1 MNNKNIFKYLI
12 IIAIVVLVIV
22 ATVLIILNTKVK
34 NPNIQEDV
42 GEEDLPELE
51 IDESI
56 EKIDQINT
64 FSMVEKIVN
73 SNIDSN
79 TTFFA
84 TEIYFQEIDVVLA
97 YRLYVF
103 GEIFDIGNQSYQNVF
118 FAIDFDEESSNYKIT
133 QKKLDIEQSEYEQ
146 IAKSGAQKY
155 LITDNYNGEFLQE
168 DISDNLVVKR
178 YFDYYKMLMITNPEK
193 AYSLLDDEYKKIK
206 FENYNNFYTYI
217 NNKIA
222 QIKAMELFGLNI
234 HFPVTDP
241 TWIFFLVLI
250 IILFAPMILGRLRI
264 PHIIGMILAGVLVG
278 KYGFNILERD
288 SSFELFGKVGLYY
301 IMFLAGLE
309 MDMDDFKK
317 NKTKGLVFG
326 LFTFLIPMALGIWS
340 SMSLLD
346 YGLVTSILLASMYA
360 SHTLIAYPIISRYG
374 LSRQRTVS
382 ITIGGTAV
390 TVVLALMVLAVIG
403 GMYKGEDVGGLFWAI
418 LLGKVL
424 ALFGLIIFL
433 MPRISRW
440 FFRTYEDAVMQFVFV
455 LAMVFLGGGLMEL
468 VGMEGILGAFL
479 AGLVLNRFVPH
490 VSPLMNRLEFVGNAL
505 FIPYFLIGVGMII
518 DVRCLFTQGEALK
531 VAVVMTVVATFS
543 KWLAAWI
550 TQKIYGMQKVERSLI
565 FGLSNAQAAA
575 TLAAVLIGHEI
586 IMENGE
592 RLLNDDVLNGTVVM
606 ILFTCIIS
614 SVATERAARRM
625 VTQENLTGNDD
636 KNNKEQER
644 ILIPVANP
652 DTIEGL
658 VGMALMMRHP
668 KQKEPLVA
676 LSVINDNNASE
687 TKELIG
693 KRNLERTAMVAAA
706 ADASVK
712 TVLRYDLNIAQGI
725 IHTLKEY
732 AVTDVVIGLHR
743 KTNLMDSFFGTM
755 TENLLKGTHR
765 QIMIAKLLMP
775 VNTLRRIVV
784 AVPEKAEYEVGFMKW
799 VVQLCRMGKL
809 LGCRVHFFA
818 TEDTLRHLRAVVE
831 KQEANTFT
839 EFSVLEEW
847 DDLLLLTGQ
856 VNFDHL
862 FVVVS
867 ARKGSISYQTS
878 FERLPSQVSKYFA
891 DASLLIIYPDQLGD
905 PQEIVSFSDP
915 RGQSETRM
923 YDNVGKWFYKWFKK
937 GDERN

>member
-1 MNNKNIFKYLI
+1 
-12 IIAIVVLVIV
+12 
-22 ATVLIILNTKVK
+22 
-34 NPNIQEDV
+34 
-42 GEEDLPELE
+42 
-51 IDESI
+51 
-56 EKIDQINT
+56 
-64 FSMVEKIVN
+64 
-73 SNIDSN
+73 
-79 TTFFA
+79 
-84 TEIYFQEIDVVLA
+84 
-97 YRLYVF
+97 
-103 GEIFDIGNQSYQNVF
+103 
-118 FAIDFDEESSNYKIT
+118 
-133 QKKLDIEQSEYEQ
+133 
-146 IAKSGAQKY
+146 
-155 LITDNYNGEFLQE
+155 
-168 DISDNLVVKR
+168 
-178 YFDYYKMLMITNPEK
+178 
-193 AYSLLDDEYKKIK
+193 
-206 FENYNNFYTYI
+206 
-217 NNKIA
+217 
-222 QIKAMELFGLNI
+222 MELFDLNI

-264 PHIIGMILAGVLVG
+264 PHIIGMILAGVVVG

-317 NKTKGLVFG
+317 NRTKGLVFG
-326 LFTFLIPMALGIWS
+326 MFTFLIPMGLGIWS
-340 SMSLLD
+340 SMSMLN
-346 YGLVTSILLASMYA
+346 YGFLTSVLLASMYA

-403 GMYKGEDVGGLFWAI
+403 GMYKGEDVGGLFWV
-418 LLGKVL
+418 LLVAKVVL
-424 ALFGLIIFL
+424 LFGLIIFL

-440 FFRTYEDAVMQFVFV
+440 FFRTYEDAVMQFIFV

-518 DVRCLFTQGEALK
+518 DVRCLFTEGEALK

-543 KWLAAWI
+543 KWLATWI
-550 TQKIYGMQKVERSLI
+550 TQKIYGMKKVEGSLI

-575 TLAAVLIGHEI
+575 TLAAVLIGHGI

-614 SVATERAARRM
+614 SVVTERAARKM
-625 VTQENLTGNDD
+625 VTQENLMEGSEG
-636 KNNKEQER
+636 KEQER

-652 DTIEGL
+652 ETIEGL

-668 KQKEPLVA
+668 KQKESLVA
-676 LSVINDNNASE
+676 LSVINDNNTSE

-693 KRNLERTAMVAAA
+693 KRNLERTAMIAAA

-725 IHTLKEY
+725 IHTQKEY
-732 AVTDVVIGLHR
+732 AVTDIVIGLHR

-755 TENLLKGTHR
+755 TENLLKGTNR

-784 AVPEKAEYEVGFMKW
+784 AVPDKAEYEKGFLKW
-799 VVQLCRMGKL
+799 MTQLCRMGKQ

-818 TEDTLRHLRAVVE
+818 TEDTLKHLRALTE

-839 EFSVLEEW
+839 EFSLLEEW

-856 VNFDHL
+856 VNYDHL

-867 ARKGSISYQTS
+867 SRKGSISYQTS
-878 FERLPSQVSKYFA
+878 FERLPSQISKYFA
-891 DASLLIIYPDQLGD
+891 NNSLLIVYPDQLGDD

-915 RGQSETRM
+915 RGQSETRV

>member
-1 MNNKNIFKYLI
+1 
-12 IIAIVVLVIV
+12 
-22 ATVLIILNTKVK
+22 
-34 NPNIQEDV
+34 
-42 GEEDLPELE
+42 
-51 IDESI
+51 
-56 EKIDQINT
+56 
-64 FSMVEKIVN
+64 
-73 SNIDSN
+73 
-79 TTFFA
+79 
-84 TEIYFQEIDVVLA
+84 
-97 YRLYVF
+97 
-103 GEIFDIGNQSYQNVF
+103 
-118 FAIDFDEESSNYKIT
+118 
-133 QKKLDIEQSEYEQ
+133 
-146 IAKSGAQKY
+146 
-155 LITDNYNGEFLQE
+155 
-168 DISDNLVVKR
+168 
-178 YFDYYKMLMITNPEK
+178 
-193 AYSLLDDEYKKIK
+193 
-206 FENYNNFYTYI
+206 
-217 NNKIA
+217 
-222 QIKAMELFGLNI
+222 MELFDLNI

-264 PHIIGMILAGVLVG
+264 PHIIGMILAGVVVG

-317 NKTKGLVFG
+317 NRTKGLVFG
-326 LFTFLIPMALGIWS
+326 MFTFLIPMGLGIWS

-346 YGLVTSILLASMYA
+346 YGFLTSVLLASMYA

-403 GMYKGEDVGGLFWAI
+403 GMYKGEDVGGLFWII
-418 LLGKVL
+418 LAAKVVL
-424 ALFGLIIFL
+424 LFGVIIFL

-440 FFRTYEDAVMQFVFV
+440 FFRKYEDAVMQFVFV

-518 DVRCLFTQGEALK
+518 DVRCLFTEGEALK
-531 VAVVMTVVATFS
+531 VAVVMTIVATFS

-550 TQKIYGMQKVERSLI
+550 TQKIYGMKKVERSLI

-575 TLAAVLIGHEI
+575 TLAAVLIGHGI

-592 RLLNDDVLNGTVVM
+592 RLLSDDVLNGTVVM

-614 SVATERAARRM
+614 SVVTERAARKM
-625 VTQENLTGNDD
+625 VTQENLTEGNDG
-636 KNNKEQER
+636 KEQER

-668 KQKEPLVA
+668 KQKESLVA
-676 LSVINDNNASE
+676 LSVINGNNTSE

-725 IHTLKEY
+725 IHTQKEY

-755 TENLLKGTHR
+755 TENLLKGTNR

-784 AVPEKAEYEVGFMKW
+784 AVPDKAEYEMGFVKW
-799 VVQLCRMGKL
+799 MTQLCRMGKQ

-818 TEDTLRHLRAVVE
+818 TEDTLKHLRAVTV

-839 EFSVLEEW
+839 EFSLLEEW

-856 VNFDHL
+856 VNYDHL

-867 ARKGSISYQTS
+867 SRKGSISYQTS
-878 FERLPSQVSKYFA
+878 FERLPSQISKYFA
-891 DASLLIIYPDQLGD
+891 NNSLLIVYPDQLGDD

-915 RGQSETRM
+915 RGQSETRV

>member
-1 MNNKNIFKYLI
+1 
-12 IIAIVVLVIV
+12 
-22 ATVLIILNTKVK
+22 
-34 NPNIQEDV
+34 
-42 GEEDLPELE
+42 
-51 IDESI
+51 
-56 EKIDQINT
+56 
-64 FSMVEKIVN
+64 
-73 SNIDSN
+73 
-79 TTFFA
+79 
-84 TEIYFQEIDVVLA
+84 
-97 YRLYVF
+97 
-103 GEIFDIGNQSYQNVF
+103 
-118 FAIDFDEESSNYKIT
+118 
-133 QKKLDIEQSEYEQ
+133 
-146 IAKSGAQKY
+146 
-155 LITDNYNGEFLQE
+155 
-168 DISDNLVVKR
+168 
-178 YFDYYKMLMITNPEK
+178 
-193 AYSLLDDEYKKIK
+193 
-206 FENYNNFYTYI
+206 
-217 NNKIA
+217 
-222 QIKAMELFGLNI
+222 MELFDLNI

-264 PHIIGMILAGVLVG
+264 PHIIGMILAGVVVG

-317 NKTKGLVFG
+317 NRTKGLVFG
-326 LFTFLIPMALGIWS
+326 MFTFLIPMGLGIWS
-340 SMSLLD
+340 SMSMLN
-346 YGLVTSILLASMYA
+346 YGFLTSVLLASMYA

-403 GMYKGEDVGGLFWAI
+403 GMYKGEDVGGLFWV
-418 LLGKVL
+418 LLVAKVVL
-424 ALFGLIIFL
+424 LFGLIIFL

-440 FFRTYEDAVMQFVFV
+440 FFRTYEDAVMQFIFV

-518 DVRCLFTQGEALK
+518 DVRCLFTEGEALK

-550 TQKIYGMQKVERSLI
+550 TQKIYGMKKVEGSLI

-575 TLAAVLIGHEI
+575 TLAAVLIGHGI

-614 SVATERAARRM
+614 SVVTERAARKM
-625 VTQENLTGNDD
+625 VTQENLMEGSEG
-636 KNNKEQER
+636 KEQER

-652 DTIEGL
+652 ETIEGL

-668 KQKEPLVA
+668 KQKESLVA
-676 LSVINDNNASE
+676 LSVINDNNTSE

-693 KRNLERTAMVAAA
+693 KRNLERTAMIAAA

-725 IHTLKEY
+725 IHTQKEY
-732 AVTDVVIGLHR
+732 AVTDIVIGLHR

-755 TENLLKGTHR
+755 TENLLKGTNR

-784 AVPEKAEYEVGFMKW
+784 AVPDKAEYEKGFLKW
-799 VVQLCRMGKL
+799 MTQLCRMGKQ

-818 TEDTLRHLRAVVE
+818 TEDTLKHLRALTE

-839 EFSVLEEW
+839 EFSLLEEW

-856 VNFDHL
+856 VNYDHL

-867 ARKGSISYQTS
+867 SRKGSISYQTS
-878 FERLPSQVSKYFA
+878 FERLPSQISKYFA
-891 DASLLIIYPDQLGD
+891 NNSLLIVYPDQLGDD

-915 RGQSETRM
+915 RGQSETRV

-937 GDERN
+937 GDEQN

>member
-1 MNNKNIFKYLI
+1 
-12 IIAIVVLVIV
+12 
-22 ATVLIILNTKVK
+22 
-34 NPNIQEDV
+34 
-42 GEEDLPELE
+42 
-51 IDESI
+51 
-56 EKIDQINT
+56 
-64 FSMVEKIVN
+64 
-73 SNIDSN
+73 
-79 TTFFA
+79 
-84 TEIYFQEIDVVLA
+84 
-97 YRLYVF
+97 
-103 GEIFDIGNQSYQNVF
+103 
-118 FAIDFDEESSNYKIT
+118 
-133 QKKLDIEQSEYEQ
+133 
-146 IAKSGAQKY
+146 
-155 LITDNYNGEFLQE
+155 
-168 DISDNLVVKR
+168 
-178 YFDYYKMLMITNPEK
+178 
-193 AYSLLDDEYKKIK
+193 
-206 FENYNNFYTYI
+206 
-217 NNKIA
+217 
-222 QIKAMELFGLNI
+222 MELFDLNI

-264 PHIIGMILAGVLVG
+264 PHIIGMILAGVVVG

-317 NKTKGLVFG
+317 NRTKGLVFG
-326 LFTFLIPMALGIWS
+326 MFTFLIPMGLGIWS
-340 SMSLLD
+340 SMSMLN
-346 YGLVTSILLASMYA
+346 YGFLTSVLLASMYA

-403 GMYKGEDVGGLFWAI
+403 GMYKGEDVGGLFWV
-418 LLGKVL
+418 LLVAKVVL
-424 ALFGLIIFL
+424 LFGLIIFL

-440 FFRTYEDAVMQFVFV
+440 FFRTYEDAVMQFIFV

-518 DVRCLFTQGEALK
+518 DVRCLFTEGEALK

-550 TQKIYGMQKVERSLI
+550 TQKIYGMKKVEGSLI

-575 TLAAVLIGHEI
+575 TLAAVLIGHGI

-614 SVATERAARRM
+614 SVVTERAARKM
-625 VTQENLTGNDD
+625 VTQENLMEGSEG
-636 KNNKEQER
+636 KEQER

-652 DTIEGL
+652 ETIEGL

-668 KQKEPLVA
+668 KQKESLVA
-676 LSVINDNNASE
+676 LSVINDNNTSE

-693 KRNLERTAMVAAA
+693 KRNLERTAMIAAA

-712 TVLRYDLNIAQGI
+712 AVLRYDLNIAQGI
-725 IHTLKEY
+725 IHTQKEY
-732 AVTDVVIGLHR
+732 AVTDIVIGLHR

-755 TENLLKGTHR
+755 TENLLKGTNR

-784 AVPEKAEYEVGFMKW
+784 AVPDKAEYEKGFLKW
-799 VVQLCRMGKL
+799 MTQLCRMGKQ

-818 TEDTLRHLRAVVE
+818 TEDTLKHLRALTE

-839 EFSVLEEW
+839 EFSLLEEW

-856 VNFDHL
+856 VNYDHL

-867 ARKGSISYQTS
+867 SRKGSISYQTS
-878 FERLPSQVSKYFA
+878 FERLPSQISKYFA
-891 DASLLIIYPDQLGD
+891 NNSLLIVYPDQLGDD

-915 RGQSETRM
+915 RGQSETRV

-937 GDERN
+937 GDERNQYRVAATYGVVAGKR

>member
-1 MNNKNIFKYLI
+1 
-12 IIAIVVLVIV
+12 
-22 ATVLIILNTKVK
+22 
-34 NPNIQEDV
+34 
-42 GEEDLPELE
+42 
-51 IDESI
+51 
-56 EKIDQINT
+56 
-64 FSMVEKIVN
+64 
-73 SNIDSN
+73 
-79 TTFFA
+79 
-84 TEIYFQEIDVVLA
+84 
-97 YRLYVF
+97 
-103 GEIFDIGNQSYQNVF
+103 
-118 FAIDFDEESSNYKIT
+118 
-133 QKKLDIEQSEYEQ
+133 
-146 IAKSGAQKY
+146 
-155 LITDNYNGEFLQE
+155 
-168 DISDNLVVKR
+168 
-178 YFDYYKMLMITNPEK
+178 
-193 AYSLLDDEYKKIK
+193 
-206 FENYNNFYTYI
+206 
-217 NNKIA
+217 
-222 QIKAMELFGLNI
+222 MELFDLNI

-264 PHIIGMILAGVLVG
+264 PHIIGMIFAGVVVG

-317 NKTKGLVFG
+317 NRTKGLIFG
-326 LFTFLIPMALGIWS
+326 MFTFLIPMGLGIWS
-340 SMSLLD
+340 SMSMLD
-346 YGLVTSILLASMYA
+346 YGFLTSVLLASMYA

-403 GMYKGEDVGGLFWAI
+403 GMYKGEDVGGLFWV
-418 LLGKVL
+418 LLVAKVVL
-424 ALFGLIIFL
+424 LFGLIIFL

-440 FFRTYEDAVMQFVFV
+440 FFRTYEDAVMQFIFV

-518 DVRCLFTQGEALK
+518 DVRCLFTEGEALK

-550 TQKIYGMQKVERSLI
+550 TQKIYGMKKVEGSLI

-575 TLAAVLIGHEI
+575 TLAAVLIGHGI

-614 SVATERAARRM
+614 SVVTERAARKM
-625 VTQENLTGNDD
+625 VTQENLMEGSEG
-636 KNNKEQER
+636 KEQER

-652 DTIEGL
+652 ETIEGL

-668 KQKEPLVA
+668 KQKESLVA
-676 LSVINDNNASE
+676 LSVINDNNTSE

-693 KRNLERTAMVAAA
+693 KRNLERTAMIAAA

-725 IHTLKEY
+725 IHTQKEY
-732 AVTDVVIGLHR
+732 AVTDIVIGLHR

-755 TENLLKGTHR
+755 TENLLKGTNR

-784 AVPEKAEYEVGFMKW
+784 AVPDKAEYEKGFLKW
-799 VVQLCRMGKL
+799 MTQLCRMGKQ

-818 TEDTLRHLRAVVE
+818 TEDTLKHLRALTE

-839 EFSVLEEW
+839 EFSLLEEW

-856 VNFDHL
+856 VNYDHL

-867 ARKGSISYQTS
+867 SRKGSISYQTS
-878 FERLPSQVSKYFA
+878 FERLPSQISKYFA
-891 DASLLIIYPDQLGD
+891 NNSLLIVYPDQLGDD

-915 RGQSETRM
+915 RGQSETRV

>member
-1 MNNKNIFKYLI
+1 
-12 IIAIVVLVIV
+12 
-22 ATVLIILNTKVK
+22 
-34 NPNIQEDV
+34 
-42 GEEDLPELE
+42 
-51 IDESI
+51 
-56 EKIDQINT
+56 
-64 FSMVEKIVN
+64 
-73 SNIDSN
+73 
-79 TTFFA
+79 
-84 TEIYFQEIDVVLA
+84 
-97 YRLYVF
+97 
-103 GEIFDIGNQSYQNVF
+103 
-118 FAIDFDEESSNYKIT
+118 
-133 QKKLDIEQSEYEQ
+133 
-146 IAKSGAQKY
+146 
-155 LITDNYNGEFLQE
+155 
-168 DISDNLVVKR
+168 
-178 YFDYYKMLMITNPEK
+178 
-193 AYSLLDDEYKKIK
+193 
-206 FENYNNFYTYI
+206 
-217 NNKIA
+217 
-222 QIKAMELFGLNI
+222 MELFDLNI

-264 PHIIGMILAGVLVG
+264 PHIIGMILAGVVVG

-317 NKTKGLVFG
+317 NRTKGLVFG
-326 LFTFLIPMALGIWS
+326 MFTFLIPMGLGIWS
-340 SMSLLD
+340 SMSMLD
-346 YGLVTSILLASMYA
+346 YGFLTSVLLASMYA

-403 GMYKGEDVGGLFWAI
+403 GMYKGEDVGGLFWV
-418 LLGKVL
+418 LLVAKVVL
-424 ALFGLIIFL
+424 LFGLIIFL

-440 FFRTYEDAVMQFVFV
+440 FFRTYEDAVMQFIFV

-518 DVRCLFTQGEALK
+518 DVRCLFTEGEALK

-550 TQKIYGMQKVERSLI
+550 TQKIYGMKKVEGSLI

-575 TLAAVLIGHEI
+575 TLAAVLIGHGI

-614 SVATERAARRM
+614 SVVTERAARKM
-625 VTQENLTGNDD
+625 VTQENLMEGSEG
-636 KNNKEQER
+636 KEQAR

-652 DTIEGL
+652 ETIEGL

-668 KQKEPLVA
+668 KQKESLVA
-676 LSVINDNNASE
+676 LSVINDNNTSE

-693 KRNLERTAMVAAA
+693 KRNLERTAMIAAA

-725 IHTLKEY
+725 IHTQKEY
-732 AVTDVVIGLHR
+732 AVTDIVIGLHR

-755 TENLLKGTHR
+755 TENLLKGTNR

-784 AVPEKAEYEVGFMKW
+784 AVPDKAEYEKGFLKW
-799 VVQLCRMGKL
+799 MTQLCRMGKQ

-818 TEDTLRHLRAVVE
+818 TEDTLKHLRALTE

-839 EFSVLEEW
+839 EFSLLEEW

-856 VNFDHL
+856 VNYDHL

-867 ARKGSISYQTS
+867 SRKGSISYQTS
-878 FERLPSQVSKYFA
+878 FERLPSQISKYFA
-891 DASLLIIYPDQLGD
+891 NNSLLIVYPDQLGDD

-915 RGQSETRM
+915 RGQSETRV

>member
-1 MNNKNIFKYLI
+1 
-12 IIAIVVLVIV
+12 
-22 ATVLIILNTKVK
+22 
-34 NPNIQEDV
+34 
-42 GEEDLPELE
+42 
-51 IDESI
+51 
-56 EKIDQINT
+56 
-64 FSMVEKIVN
+64 
-73 SNIDSN
+73 
-79 TTFFA
+79 
-84 TEIYFQEIDVVLA
+84 
-97 YRLYVF
+97 
-103 GEIFDIGNQSYQNVF
+103 
-118 FAIDFDEESSNYKIT
+118 
-133 QKKLDIEQSEYEQ
+133 
-146 IAKSGAQKY
+146 
-155 LITDNYNGEFLQE
+155 
-168 DISDNLVVKR
+168 
-178 YFDYYKMLMITNPEK
+178 
-193 AYSLLDDEYKKIK
+193 
-206 FENYNNFYTYI
+206 
-217 NNKIA
+217 
-222 QIKAMELFGLNI
+222 MELFDLNI

-264 PHIIGMILAGVLVG
+264 PHIIGMILAGVVVG

-317 NKTKGLVFG
+317 NRTKGLVFG
-326 LFTFLIPMALGIWS
+326 MFTFLIPMGLGIWS
-340 SMSLLD
+340 SMSMLN
-346 YGLVTSILLASMYA
+346 YGFLTSVLLASMYA

-403 GMYKGEDVGGLFWAI
+403 VMYKGEDVGGLFWV
-418 LLGKVL
+418 LLVAKVVL
-424 ALFGLIIFL
+424 LFGLIIFL

-440 FFRTYEDAVMQFVFV
+440 FFRTYEDAVMQFIFV

-518 DVRCLFTQGEALK
+518 DVRCLFTEGEALK

-550 TQKIYGMQKVERSLI
+550 TQKIYGMKKVEGSLI

-575 TLAAVLIGHEI
+575 TLAAVLIGHGI

-614 SVATERAARRM
+614 SVVTERAARKM
-625 VTQENLTGNDD
+625 VTQENLMEGSEG
-636 KNNKEQER
+636 KEQER

-652 DTIEGL
+652 ETIEGL

-668 KQKEPLVA
+668 KQKESLVA
-676 LSVINDNNASE
+676 LSVINDNNTSE

-693 KRNLERTAMVAAA
+693 KRNLERTAMIAAA

-725 IHTLKEY
+725 IHTQKEY
-732 AVTDVVIGLHR
+732 AVTDIVIGLHR

-755 TENLLKGTHR
+755 TENLLKGTNR

-784 AVPEKAEYEVGFMKW
+784 AVPDKAEYEKGFLKW
-799 VVQLCRMGKL
+799 MTQLCRMGKQ

-818 TEDTLRHLRAVVE
+818 TEDTLKHLRALTE

-839 EFSVLEEW
+839 EFSLLEEW

-856 VNFDHL
+856 VNYDHL

-867 ARKGSISYQTS
+867 SRKGSISYQTS
-878 FERLPSQVSKYFA
+878 FGRLPSQISKYFA
-891 DASLLIIYPDQLGD
+891 NNSLLIVYPDQLGDD

-915 RGQSETRM
+915 RGQSETRV

>member
-1 MNNKNIFKYLI
+1 
-12 IIAIVVLVIV
+12 
-22 ATVLIILNTKVK
+22 
-34 NPNIQEDV
+34 
-42 GEEDLPELE
+42 
-51 IDESI
+51 
-56 EKIDQINT
+56 
-64 FSMVEKIVN
+64 
-73 SNIDSN
+73 
-79 TTFFA
+79 
-84 TEIYFQEIDVVLA
+84 
-97 YRLYVF
+97 
-103 GEIFDIGNQSYQNVF
+103 
-118 FAIDFDEESSNYKIT
+118 
-133 QKKLDIEQSEYEQ
+133 
-146 IAKSGAQKY
+146 
-155 LITDNYNGEFLQE
+155 
-168 DISDNLVVKR
+168 
-178 YFDYYKMLMITNPEK
+178 
-193 AYSLLDDEYKKIK
+193 
-206 FENYNNFYTYI
+206 
-217 NNKIA
+217 
-222 QIKAMELFGLNI
+222 MELFDLNI

-264 PHIIGMILAGVLVG
+264 PHIIGMILAGVVVG

-317 NKTKGLVFG
+317 NRTKGLIFG
-326 LFTFLIPMALGIWS
+326 MFTFLIPMGLGIWS
-340 SMSLLD
+340 SMSMLD
-346 YGLVTSILLASMYA
+346 YGFLTSVLLASMYA

-403 GMYKGEDVGGLFWAI
+403 GMYKGEDVGGLFWV
-418 LLGKVL
+418 LLVAKVVL
-424 ALFGLIIFL
+424 LFGLIIFL

-440 FFRTYEDAVMQFVFV
+440 FFRTYEDAVMQFIFV

-518 DVRCLFTQGEALK
+518 DVRCLFTEGEALK
-531 VAVVMTVVATFS
+531 VAVVMTVAATFS

-550 TQKIYGMQKVERSLI
+550 TQKIFGMKKVEGSLI

-575 TLAAVLIGHEI
+575 TLAAVLIGHGI

-614 SVATERAARRM
+614 SVVTERAARKM
-625 VTQENLTGNDD
+625 VTQENLMEGSEG
-636 KNNKEQER
+636 KEQER

-652 DTIEGL
+652 ETIEGL

-668 KQKEPLVA
+668 KQKESLVA
-676 LSVINDNNASE
+676 LSVINDNNTSE

-693 KRNLERTAMVAAA
+693 KRNLERTAMIAAA

-725 IHTLKEY
+725 IHTQKEY
-732 AVTDVVIGLHR
+732 AVTDIVIGLHR

-755 TENLLKGTHR
+755 TENLLKGTNR

-784 AVPEKAEYEVGFMKW
+784 AVPDKAEYEKGFLKW
-799 VVQLCRMGKL
+799 MTQLCRMGKQ

-818 TEDTLRHLRAVVE
+818 TEDTLKHLRALTE

-839 EFSVLEEW
+839 EFSLLEEW

-856 VNFDHL
+856 VNYDHL

-867 ARKGSISYQTS
+867 SRKGSISYQTS
-878 FERLPSQVSKYFA
+878 FERLPSQISKYFA
-891 DASLLIIYPDQLGD
+891 NNSLLIVYPDQLGDD

-915 RGQSETRM
+915 RGQSETRV

>member
-1 MNNKNIFKYLI
+1 M
-12 IIAIVVLVIV
+12 
-22 ATVLIILNTKVK
+22 
-34 NPNIQEDV
+34 D
-42 GEEDLPELE
+42 
-51 IDESI
+51 
-56 EKIDQINT
+56 
-64 FSMVEKIVN
+64 
-73 SNIDSN
+73 
-79 TTFFA
+79 
-84 TEIYFQEIDVVLA
+84 
-97 YRLYVF
+97 
-103 GEIFDIGNQSYQNVF
+103 
-118 FAIDFDEESSNYKIT
+118 
-133 QKKLDIEQSEYEQ
+133 
-146 IAKSGAQKY
+146 
-155 LITDNYNGEFLQE
+155 
-168 DISDNLVVKR
+168 
-178 YFDYYKMLMITNPEK
+178 
-193 AYSLLDDEYKKIK
+193 
-206 FENYNNFYTYI
+206 
-217 NNKIA
+217 
-222 QIKAMELFGLNI
+222 LFGLNI
-234 HFPVTDP
+234 PLPVTDP

-317 NKTKGLVFG
+317 NRTKGLVFG
-326 LFTFLIPMALGIWS
+326 WFTFLIPMALGIWS
-340 SMSLLD
+340 SMSLLG
-346 YGLVTSILLASMYA
+346 YGLITSVLLASMYA
-360 SHTLIAYPIISRYG
+360 SHTLIAYPVVSRYG

-403 GMYKGEDVGGLFWAI
+403 GMYKGEDVSGLFWV
-418 LLGKVL
+418 LLVAKVVV
-424 ALFGLIIFL
+424 LFALIIFF
-433 MPRISRW
+433 MPRIARW
-440 FFRTYEDAVMQFVFV
+440 FFRKYDDAVMQFVFV
-455 LAMVFLGGGLMEL
+455 LAMVFLGGGLMEM

-518 DVRCLFTQGEALK
+518 DVRCLFTEGEALK
-531 VAVVMTVVATFS
+531 VAVVMTVVATLS

-550 TQKIYGMQKVERSLI
+550 TQKIYGMRTVERSLM

-614 SVATERAARRM
+614 SVATERAARLM
-625 VTQENLTGNDD
+625 VTQENLAGD
-636 KNNKEQER
+636 KDGDKGREQER
-644 ILIPVANP
+644 LLIPVANP

-658 VGMALMMRHP
+658 IGMALMIRP
-668 KQKEPLVA
+668 PRQKDALVA

-693 KRNLERTAMVAAA
+693 KRNLERTAMLAAS

-712 TVLRYDLNIAQGI
+712 TVLRYDLSIAQGI
-725 IHTLKEY
+725 IHTQKEY
-732 AVTDVVIGLHR
+732 AVTNTVIGLHR

-755 TENLLKGTHR
+755 TENLLKGTNR
-765 QIMIAKLLMP
+765 QVTIVKLLLP

-784 AVPEKAEYEVGFMKW
+784 AVPDKAEYEKGFRNW
-799 VVQLCRMGKL
+799 VTQLCRMGRQV
-809 LGCRVHFFA
+809 GCRVHFFC
-818 TEDTLRHLRAVVE
+818 TEDSAKHLRAVVE
-831 KQEANTFT
+831 RLDAKTYT
-839 EFSVLEEW
+839 EFSLLEDW

-856 VNFDHL
+856 VSYDHL

-867 ARKGSISYQTS
+867 SRKGSISYQPS
-878 FERLPSQVSKYFA
+878 FDRLPSQVSKYFA
-891 DASLLIIYPDQLGD
+891 NNSLMIVYPDQSGGD

-915 RGQSETRM
+915 RGQTETRI
-923 YDNVGKWFYKWFKK
+923 YDNVGKWVYRWFKK
-937 GDERN
+937 IDERN

>member
-1 MNNKNIFKYLI
+1 
-12 IIAIVVLVIV
+12 
-22 ATVLIILNTKVK
+22 
-34 NPNIQEDV
+34 
-42 GEEDLPELE
+42 
-51 IDESI
+51 
-56 EKIDQINT
+56 
-64 FSMVEKIVN
+64 
-73 SNIDSN
+73 
-79 TTFFA
+79 
-84 TEIYFQEIDVVLA
+84 
-97 YRLYVF
+97 
-103 GEIFDIGNQSYQNVF
+103 
-118 FAIDFDEESSNYKIT
+118 
-133 QKKLDIEQSEYEQ
+133 
-146 IAKSGAQKY
+146 
-155 LITDNYNGEFLQE
+155 
-168 DISDNLVVKR
+168 
-178 YFDYYKMLMITNPEK
+178 
-193 AYSLLDDEYKKIK
+193 
-206 FENYNNFYTYI
+206 
-217 NNKIA
+217 
-222 QIKAMELFGLNI
+222 MELFDLNI

-264 PHIIGMILAGVLVG
+264 PHIIGMILAGVVVG

-317 NKTKGLVFG
+317 NRTKGLIFG
-326 LFTFLIPMALGIWS
+326 MFTFLIPMGLGIWS
-340 SMSLLD
+340 SMSMLD
-346 YGLVTSILLASMYA
+346 YGFLTSVLLASMYA

-403 GMYKGEDVGGLFWAI
+403 GMYKGEDVGGLFWV
-418 LLGKVL
+418 LLVAKVVL
-424 ALFGLIIFL
+424 LFGLIIFL

-440 FFRTYEDAVMQFVFV
+440 FFRTYEDAVMQFIFV

-468 VGMEGILGAFL
+468 EGMEGILGAFL

-518 DVRCLFTQGEALK
+518 DVRCLFTEGEALK

-550 TQKIYGMQKVERSLI
+550 TQKIYGMKKVEGSLI

-575 TLAAVLIGHEI
+575 TLAAVLIGHGI

-614 SVATERAARRM
+614 SVVTERAARKM
-625 VTQENLTGNDD
+625 VTQENLMEGSEG
-636 KNNKEQER
+636 KEQER

-652 DTIEGL
+652 ETKEGL

-668 KQKEPLVA
+668 KQKESLVA
-676 LSVINDNNASE
+676 LSVINDNNTSE

-693 KRNLERTAMVAAA
+693 KRNLERTAMIAAA

-725 IHTLKEY
+725 IHTQKEY
-732 AVTDVVIGLHR
+732 AVTDIVIGLHR

-755 TENLLKGTHR
+755 TENLLKGTNR

-784 AVPEKAEYEVGFMKW
+784 AVPDKAEYEKGFLKW
-799 VVQLCRMGKL
+799 MTQLCRMGKQ

-818 TEDTLRHLRAVVE
+818 TEDTLKHLRALTE

-839 EFSVLEEW
+839 EFSLLEEW

-856 VNFDHL
+856 VNYDHL

-867 ARKGSISYQTS
+867 SRKGSISYQTS
-878 FERLPSQVSKYFA
+878 FERLPSQISKYFA
-891 DASLLIIYPDQLGD
+891 NNSLLIVYPDQLGDD

-915 RGQSETRM
+915 RGQSETRV

>member
-1 MNNKNIFKYLI
+1 
-12 IIAIVVLVIV
+12 
-22 ATVLIILNTKVK
+22 
-34 NPNIQEDV
+34 
-42 GEEDLPELE
+42 
-51 IDESI
+51 
-56 EKIDQINT
+56 
-64 FSMVEKIVN
+64 
-73 SNIDSN
+73 
-79 TTFFA
+79 
-84 TEIYFQEIDVVLA
+84 
-97 YRLYVF
+97 
-103 GEIFDIGNQSYQNVF
+103 
-118 FAIDFDEESSNYKIT
+118 
-133 QKKLDIEQSEYEQ
+133 
-146 IAKSGAQKY
+146 
-155 LITDNYNGEFLQE
+155 
-168 DISDNLVVKR
+168 
-178 YFDYYKMLMITNPEK
+178 
-193 AYSLLDDEYKKIK
+193 
-206 FENYNNFYTYI
+206 
-217 NNKIA
+217 
-222 QIKAMELFGLNI
+222 MELFDLNM
-234 HFPVTDP
+234 HLPVTDP

-264 PHIIGMILAGVLVG
+264 PHIIGMILAGVVVG

-317 NKTKGLVFG
+317 NRTKGLVFG
-326 LFTFLIPMALGIWS
+326 LFTFLIPMGLGIWS
-340 SMSLLD
+340 SMSMLH
-346 YGLVTSILLASMYA
+346 YGFLTSVLLASMYA

-390 TVVLALMVLAVIG
+390 TVVLALMVLAVVG
-403 GMYKGEDVGGLFWAI
+403 GMYKGGGVNGLFWV
-418 LLGKVL
+418 LLVAKVVL
-424 ALFGLIIFL
+424 LFGLIIFF

-440 FFRTYEDAVMQFVFV
+440 FFRKYEDAVMQFVFV

-490 VSPLMNRLEFVGNAL
+490 VSPLMNRIEFVGNAL

-518 DVRCLFTQGEALK
+518 DVRCLFTEGEALK
-531 VAVVMTVVATFS
+531 VAVVMTVVATLS

-550 TQKIYGMQKVERSLI
+550 TQKIYGMKKVERSLM

-575 TLAAVLIGHEI
+575 TLAAVLIGHGI
-586 IMENGE
+586 IMTNGE

-614 SVATERAARRM
+614 SVATERAARKM
-625 VTQENLTGNDD
+625 VTQENLVGDHEAG
-636 KNNKEQER
+636 KGKEPER

-658 VGMALMMRHP
+658 IGMALMMKHP

-693 KRNLERTAMVAAA
+693 KRNLERTAMVAAS

-725 IHTLKEY
+725 IHTQKEY
-732 AVTDVVIGLHR
+732 SVTDIVIGLHR

-784 AVPEKAEYEVGFMKW
+784 AVPDKAEYEKGFLKW
-799 VVQLCRMGKL
+799 VTQLCRVGKQ

-818 TEDTLRHLRAVVE
+818 TEDTSKHLRAVTE
-831 KQEANTFT
+831 RQEANTYT
-839 EFSVLEEW
+839 EFSLLEEW

-867 ARKGSISYQTS
+867 SRKGSISYQTS
-878 FERLPSQVSKYFA
+878 FERLPAQISRYFA
-891 DASLLIIYPDQLGD
+891 NTSLLIVYPDQLGD
-905 PQEIVSFSDP
+905 DPQEILSFSDP
-915 RGQSETRM
+915 RGQSETRI
-923 YDNVGKWFYKWFKK
+923 YDNVGKWVYKWFKK

>member
-1 MNNKNIFKYLI
+1 
-12 IIAIVVLVIV
+12 
-22 ATVLIILNTKVK
+22 
-34 NPNIQEDV
+34 
-42 GEEDLPELE
+42 
-51 IDESI
+51 
-56 EKIDQINT
+56 
-64 FSMVEKIVN
+64 
-73 SNIDSN
+73 
-79 TTFFA
+79 
-84 TEIYFQEIDVVLA
+84 
-97 YRLYVF
+97 
-103 GEIFDIGNQSYQNVF
+103 
-118 FAIDFDEESSNYKIT
+118 
-133 QKKLDIEQSEYEQ
+133 
-146 IAKSGAQKY
+146 
-155 LITDNYNGEFLQE
+155 
-168 DISDNLVVKR
+168 
-178 YFDYYKMLMITNPEK
+178 
-193 AYSLLDDEYKKIK
+193 
-206 FENYNNFYTYI
+206 
-217 NNKIA
+217 
-222 QIKAMELFGLNI
+222 MELFDLNI

-264 PHIIGMILAGVLVG
+264 PHIIGMILAGVVVG

-317 NKTKGLVFG
+317 NRTKGLVFG
-326 LFTFLIPMALGIWS
+326 MFTFLIPMGLGIWS
-340 SMSLLD
+340 SMSMLN
-346 YGLVTSILLASMYA
+346 YGFLTSVLLASMYA

-403 GMYKGEDVGGLFWAI
+403 GMYKGEDVGGLFWV
-418 LLGKVL
+418 LLVAKGVL
-424 ALFGLIIFL
+424 LFGLIIFL

-440 FFRTYEDAVMQFVFV
+440 FFRTYEDAVMQFIFV

-518 DVRCLFTQGEALK
+518 DVRCLFTEGEALK

-550 TQKIYGMQKVERSLI
+550 TQKIYGMKKVEGSLI

-575 TLAAVLIGHEI
+575 TLAAVLIGHGI

-614 SVATERAARRM
+614 SVVTERAARKM
-625 VTQENLTGNDD
+625 VTQENLMEGSEG
-636 KNNKEQER
+636 KEQER

-652 DTIEGL
+652 ETIEGL

-668 KQKEPLVA
+668 KQKESLVA
-676 LSVINDNNASE
+676 LSVINDNNTSE

-693 KRNLERTAMVAAA
+693 KRNLERTAMIAAA

-725 IHTLKEY
+725 IHTQKEY
-732 AVTDVVIGLHR
+732 AVTDIVIGLHR

-755 TENLLKGTHR
+755 TENLLKGTNR

-784 AVPEKAEYEVGFMKW
+784 AVPDKAEYEKGFLKW
-799 VVQLCRMGKL
+799 MTQLCRMGKQ

-818 TEDTLRHLRAVVE
+818 TEDTLKHLRALTE

-839 EFSVLEEW
+839 EFSLLEEW

-856 VNFDHL
+856 VNYDHL

-867 ARKGSISYQTS
+867 SRKGSISYQTS
-878 FERLPSQVSKYFA
+878 FERLPSQISKYFA
-891 DASLLIIYPDQLGD
+891 NNSLLIVYPDQLGDD

-915 RGQSETRM
+915 RGQSETRV

>member
-1 MNNKNIFKYLI
+1 
-12 IIAIVVLVIV
+12 
-22 ATVLIILNTKVK
+22 
-34 NPNIQEDV
+34 
-42 GEEDLPELE
+42 
-51 IDESI
+51 
-56 EKIDQINT
+56 
-64 FSMVEKIVN
+64 
-73 SNIDSN
+73 
-79 TTFFA
+79 
-84 TEIYFQEIDVVLA
+84 
-97 YRLYVF
+97 
-103 GEIFDIGNQSYQNVF
+103 
-118 FAIDFDEESSNYKIT
+118 
-133 QKKLDIEQSEYEQ
+133 
-146 IAKSGAQKY
+146 
-155 LITDNYNGEFLQE
+155 
-168 DISDNLVVKR
+168 
-178 YFDYYKMLMITNPEK
+178 
-193 AYSLLDDEYKKIK
+193 
-206 FENYNNFYTYI
+206 
-217 NNKIA
+217 
-222 QIKAMELFGLNI
+222 MELFDLNI

-264 PHIIGMILAGVLVG
+264 PHIIGMILAGVVVG

-301 IMFLAGLE
+301 IMFLAGFE

-317 NKTKGLVFG
+317 NRTKGLVFG
-326 LFTFLIPMALGIWS
+326 MFTFLIPMGLGIWS
-340 SMSLLD
+340 SMSMLN
-346 YGLVTSILLASMYA
+346 YGFLTSVLLASMYA

-403 GMYKGEDVGGLFWAI
+403 GMYKGEDVGGLFWV
-418 LLGKVL
+418 LLVAKVVL
-424 ALFGLIIFL
+424 LFGLIIFL

-440 FFRTYEDAVMQFVFV
+440 FFRTYEDAVMQFIFV

-518 DVRCLFTQGEALK
+518 DVRCLFTEGEALK

-550 TQKIYGMQKVERSLI
+550 TQKIYGMKKVEGSLI

-575 TLAAVLIGHEI
+575 TLAAVLIGHGI

-614 SVATERAARRM
+614 SVVTERAARKM
-625 VTQENLTGNDD
+625 VTQENLMEGSEG
-636 KNNKEQER
+636 KEQER

-652 DTIEGL
+652 ETIEGL

-668 KQKEPLVA
+668 KQKESLVA
-676 LSVINDNNASE
+676 LSVINDNNTSE

-693 KRNLERTAMVAAA
+693 KRNLERTAMIAAA

-725 IHTLKEY
+725 IHTQKEY
-732 AVTDVVIGLHR
+732 AVTDIVIGLHR

-755 TENLLKGTHR
+755 TENLLKGTNR

-784 AVPEKAEYEVGFMKW
+784 AVPDKAEYEKGFLKW
-799 VVQLCRMGKL
+799 MTQLCRMGKQ

-818 TEDTLRHLRAVVE
+818 TEDTLKHLRALTE

-839 EFSVLEEW
+839 EFSLLEEW

-856 VNFDHL
+856 VNYDHL

-867 ARKGSISYQTS
+867 SRKGSISYQTS
-878 FERLPSQVSKYFA
+878 FERLPSQISKYFA
-891 DASLLIIYPDQLGD
+891 NNSLLIVYPDQLGDD

-915 RGQSETRM
+915 RGQSETRV

>member
-1 MNNKNIFKYLI
+1 
-12 IIAIVVLVIV
+12 
-22 ATVLIILNTKVK
+22 
-34 NPNIQEDV
+34 
-42 GEEDLPELE
+42 
-51 IDESI
+51 
-56 EKIDQINT
+56 
-64 FSMVEKIVN
+64 
-73 SNIDSN
+73 
-79 TTFFA
+79 
-84 TEIYFQEIDVVLA
+84 
-97 YRLYVF
+97 
-103 GEIFDIGNQSYQNVF
+103 
-118 FAIDFDEESSNYKIT
+118 
-133 QKKLDIEQSEYEQ
+133 
-146 IAKSGAQKY
+146 
-155 LITDNYNGEFLQE
+155 
-168 DISDNLVVKR
+168 
-178 YFDYYKMLMITNPEK
+178 
-193 AYSLLDDEYKKIK
+193 
-206 FENYNNFYTYI
+206 
-217 NNKIA
+217 
-222 QIKAMELFGLNI
+222 MELFDLNI

-264 PHIIGMILAGVLVG
+264 PHIIGMILAGVVVG

-317 NKTKGLVFG
+317 NRTKGLVFG
-326 LFTFLIPMALGIWS
+326 MFTFLIPMGLGIWS
-340 SMSLLD
+340 SMSMLN
-346 YGLVTSILLASMYA
+346 YGFLTSVLLASMYA

-403 GMYKGEDVGGLFWAI
+403 GMYKGEDVGGLFWV
-418 LLGKVL
+418 LLVAKVVL
-424 ALFGLIIFL
+424 LFGLIIFL

-440 FFRTYEDAVMQFVFV
+440 FFRTYEDAVMQFIFV

-518 DVRCLFTQGEALK
+518 DVRCLFTEGEALK

-550 TQKIYGMQKVERSLI
+550 TQKIYGMKKVEGSLI

-575 TLAAVLIGHEI
+575 TLAAVLIGHGI

-614 SVATERAARRM
+614 SVVTERAARKM
-625 VTQENLTGNDD
+625 VTQENLMEGSEG
-636 KNNKEQER
+636 KEQER

-652 DTIEGL
+652 ETIEGL
-658 VGMALMMRHP
+658 GGMALMMRHP
-668 KQKEPLVA
+668 KQKESLVA
-676 LSVINDNNASE
+676 LSVINDNNTSE

-693 KRNLERTAMVAAA
+693 KRNLERTAMIAAA

-725 IHTLKEY
+725 IHTQKEY
-732 AVTDVVIGLHR
+732 AVTDIVIGLHR

-755 TENLLKGTHR
+755 TENLLKGTNR

-784 AVPEKAEYEVGFMKW
+784 AVPDKAEYEKGFLKW
-799 VVQLCRMGKL
+799 MTQLCRMGKQ

-818 TEDTLRHLRAVVE
+818 TEDTLKHLRALTE

-839 EFSVLEEW
+839 EFSLLEEW

-856 VNFDHL
+856 VNYDHL

-867 ARKGSISYQTS
+867 SRKGSISYQTS
-878 FERLPSQVSKYFA
+878 FERLPSQISKYFA
-891 DASLLIIYPDQLGD
+891 NNSLLIVYPDQLGDD

-915 RGQSETRM
+915 RGQSETRV

>member
-1 MNNKNIFKYLI
+1 
-12 IIAIVVLVIV
+12 
-22 ATVLIILNTKVK
+22 
-34 NPNIQEDV
+34 
-42 GEEDLPELE
+42 
-51 IDESI
+51 
-56 EKIDQINT
+56 
-64 FSMVEKIVN
+64 
-73 SNIDSN
+73 
-79 TTFFA
+79 
-84 TEIYFQEIDVVLA
+84 
-97 YRLYVF
+97 
-103 GEIFDIGNQSYQNVF
+103 
-118 FAIDFDEESSNYKIT
+118 
-133 QKKLDIEQSEYEQ
+133 
-146 IAKSGAQKY
+146 
-155 LITDNYNGEFLQE
+155 
-168 DISDNLVVKR
+168 
-178 YFDYYKMLMITNPEK
+178 
-193 AYSLLDDEYKKIK
+193 
-206 FENYNNFYTYI
+206 
-217 NNKIA
+217 
-222 QIKAMELFGLNI
+222 MELFDLNI

-264 PHIIGMILAGVLVG
+264 PHIIGMILAGVVVG

-317 NKTKGLVFG
+317 NRTKGLVFG
-326 LFTFLIPMALGIWS
+326 MFTFLIPMGLGIWS
-340 SMSLLD
+340 SMSMLN
-346 YGLVTSILLASMYA
+346 YGFLTSVLLASMYA

-403 GMYKGEDVGGLFWAI
+403 GMYKGEDVGGLFWV
-418 LLGKVL
+418 LLVAKVVL
-424 ALFGLIIFL
+424 LFGLIIFL

-440 FFRTYEDAVMQFVFV
+440 FFRTYEDAVMQFIFV
-455 LAMVFLGGGLMEL
+455 LAMVSLGGGLMEL

-518 DVRCLFTQGEALK
+518 DVRCLFTEGEALK

-550 TQKIYGMQKVERSLI
+550 TQKIYGMKKVEGSLI

-575 TLAAVLIGHEI
+575 TLAAVLIGHGI

-614 SVATERAARRM
+614 SVVTERAARKM
-625 VTQENLTGNDD
+625 VTQENLMEGSEG
-636 KNNKEQER
+636 KEQER

-652 DTIEGL
+652 ETIEGL

-668 KQKEPLVA
+668 KQKESLVA
-676 LSVINDNNASE
+676 LSVINDNNTSE

-693 KRNLERTAMVAAA
+693 KRNLERTAMIAAA

-725 IHTLKEY
+725 IHTQKEY
-732 AVTDVVIGLHR
+732 AVTDIVIGLHR

-755 TENLLKGTHR
+755 TENLLKGTNR

-784 AVPEKAEYEVGFMKW
+784 AVPDKAEYEKGFLKW
-799 VVQLCRMGKL
+799 MTQLCRMGKQ

-818 TEDTLRHLRAVVE
+818 TEDTLKHLRALTE

-839 EFSVLEEW
+839 EFSLLEEW

-856 VNFDHL
+856 VNYDHL

-867 ARKGSISYQTS
+867 SRKGSISYQTS
-878 FERLPSQVSKYFA
+878 FERLPSQISKYFA
-891 DASLLIIYPDQLGD
+891 NNSLLIVYPDQLGDD

-915 RGQSETRM
+915 RGQSETRV

>member
-1 MNNKNIFKYLI
+1 
-12 IIAIVVLVIV
+12 
-22 ATVLIILNTKVK
+22 
-34 NPNIQEDV
+34 
-42 GEEDLPELE
+42 
-51 IDESI
+51 
-56 EKIDQINT
+56 
-64 FSMVEKIVN
+64 
-73 SNIDSN
+73 
-79 TTFFA
+79 
-84 TEIYFQEIDVVLA
+84 
-97 YRLYVF
+97 
-103 GEIFDIGNQSYQNVF
+103 
-118 FAIDFDEESSNYKIT
+118 
-133 QKKLDIEQSEYEQ
+133 
-146 IAKSGAQKY
+146 
-155 LITDNYNGEFLQE
+155 
-168 DISDNLVVKR
+168 
-178 YFDYYKMLMITNPEK
+178 
-193 AYSLLDDEYKKIK
+193 
-206 FENYNNFYTYI
+206 
-217 NNKIA
+217 
-222 QIKAMELFGLNI
+222 MELFDLNI

-241 TWIFFLVLI
+241 TWIFFLVLL

-264 PHIIGMILAGVLVG
+264 PHIIGMILAGVVVG

-317 NKTKGLVFG
+317 NRTKSLVFG
-326 LFTFLIPMALGIWS
+326 LFTFLIPMGLGIWS
-340 SMSLLD
+340 SMSMLD
-346 YGLVTSILLASMYA
+346 YGFLTSVLLASMYA

-374 LSRQRTVS
+374 LSRQRTIS
-382 ITIGGTAV
+382 ITIGGTAI

-403 GMYKGEDVGGLFWAI
+403 GLYKGEDIGGLFWV
-418 LLGKVL
+418 LLVAKVVL
-424 ALFGLIIFL
+424 LFGLIIFF

-440 FFRTYEDAVMQFVFV
+440 FFRKYEDAVMQFIFV

-518 DVRCLFTQGEALK
+518 DVRCLFTEGEALK
-531 VAVVMTVVATFS
+531 VAAVMTVVATFS

-550 TQKIYGMQKVERSLI
+550 TQRIYGMKKVERSLI

-575 TLAAVLIGHEI
+575 TLAAVLIGHGI

-614 SVATERAARRM
+614 SVVTERAARKM
-625 VTQENLTGNDD
+625 VTQEKLMEGNDG
-636 KNNKEQER
+636 KEQER

-658 VGMALMMRHP
+658 IGMALMMRHP
-668 KQKEPLVA
+668 KEKESLVA
-676 LSVINDNNASE
+676 LSVINDNNTSE

-693 KRNLERTAMVAAA
+693 KRNLERTAMIAAA

-725 IHTLKEY
+725 IHTQKEY

-755 TENLLKGTHR
+755 TENLLKGTNR

-784 AVPEKAEYEVGFMKW
+784 AVPDKAEYEMGFLKW
-799 VVQLCRMGKL
+799 MTQLCRMGKQ

-818 TEDTLRHLRAVVE
+818 TEGTLKHLRAVTE

-839 EFSVLEEW
+839 EFSLLEEW

-856 VNFDHL
+856 VNYDHL
-862 FVVVS
+862 FVAVS
-867 ARKGSISYQTS
+867 SRKGSISYQTS
-878 FERLPSQVSKYFA
+878 FERLPSQISKYFA
-891 DASLLIIYPDQLGD
+891 NSSLLIVYPDQLGDD

-915 RGQSETRM
+915 RGQSEIRV